1 MAAQLR
7 DLDSVP
13 TRVGIAWQLGLNSEI
28 ALLEHRFCKIESFQK
43 TGEAG
48 LLRSLK
54 GMSP

>member
-1 MAAQLR
+1 MVAQLR
-7 DLDSVP
+7 DLDAVP
-13 TRVGIAWQLGLNSEI
+13 TRVGIAWQLSLSNEI

-48 LLRSLK
+48 LLRTFS